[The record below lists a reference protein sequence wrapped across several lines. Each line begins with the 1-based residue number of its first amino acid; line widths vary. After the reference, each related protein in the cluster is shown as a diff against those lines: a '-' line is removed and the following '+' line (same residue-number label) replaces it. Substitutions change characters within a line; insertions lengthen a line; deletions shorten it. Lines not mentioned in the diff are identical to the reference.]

1 MAAVFAK
8 LVGISLSASCLILA
22 VLLARLLLKKASRQ
36 TVCLLWAVVALRLLL
51 PFSPESP
58 VSLVPQAIP
67 KMQLVV
73 DTTLIHPQ
81 TVPISGVAAQAMPE
95 QSLSLA
101 RLVPAI
107 WAVGMGIALIYL
119 LVSILRLHRLVAEG
133 IPDGGNVW
141 ICDAVASPFILGI
154 VRPRIYLPSGLP
166 HPQRAYVLAHEE
178 SHLKWRDHWWKLLAY
193 VLLAVYWFNPLVWA
207 AYIMVCR
214 DLEFACDERVVRTYT
229 QEEKKAYAKALLACS
244 SQKRLVLVCPVAFGE
259 NAVVQRV
266 RSIMHYKK
274 PGFWILLV
282 CVVVIVVAAVGF
294 LTVPSQEPD
303 QTVPTLT
310 ATDPTLP
317 PETTPPVPE
326 TAPTVETTPSV
337 PETAPTAETTP
348 SAPKYTDALTW
359 ETVTGETYHG
369 TLLIISDP
377 SRVYLAT
384 SSPEFSKKI
393 PGERLDDMMEREQ
406 AAAGINGG
414 LFYDDGTASAAV
426 GSVPEG
432 LTISGGQVLWEEGPQ
447 QGFAGFNQDHILIV
461 SDDMT
466 PEKAQ
471 EAGIQ
476 DGCTAGPVLMV
487 NGVPNPALESLEGG
501 YQARTVLGQ
510 RADGA
515 VLMLF
520 INGRQP
526 DSIGAAYSD
535 LVEILTRYEA
545 VNACCMAGGMSS
557 NMFAQDES
565 GLHSFSPSPKEGG
578 PIPRKMPT
586 FWMVKPA

>member
-51 PFSPESP
+51 PFSLESP

-81 TVPISGVAAQAMPE
+81 TAPISGVAAQAMPE

-101 RLVPAI
+101 RLAPAI
-107 WAVGMGIALIYL
+107 WAVGMAIALVYL

-166 HPQRAYVLAHEE
+166 QPQRAYVLAHEE
-178 SHLKWRDHWWKLLAY
+178 SHLKWKDHWWKLLAY

-266 RSIMHYKK
+266 RNIMHYKK

-337 PETAPTAETTP
+337 P
-348 SAPKYTDALTW
+348 KYTDTLTW

-526 DSIGAAYSD
+526 DSIGADYSD

-557 NMFAQDES
+557 NMFVQDES
-565 GLHSFSPSPKEGG
+565 GLHSFTTSPKEGG

>member
-22 VLLARLLLKKASRQ
+22 VLLARLLLKRASRQ

-51 PFSPESP
+51 PFSLESP

-73 DTTLIHPQ
+73 DTTLIHPK
-81 TVPISGVAAQAMPE
+81 TAPISSGVAAQAMPE

-101 RLVPAI
+101 RLAPAI
-107 WAVGMGIALIYL
+107 WAVGMAIALVYL

-141 ICDAVASPFILGI
+141 ICDAVASPFILG
-154 VRPRIYLPSGLP
+154 VFRPRIYLPSGLP
-166 HPQRAYVLAHEE
+166 QPQRAYVLAHEE
-178 SHLKWRDHWWKLLAY
+178 SHLKWKDHWWKLLAY

-207 AYIMVCR
+207 AYIMACR
-214 DLEFACDERVVRTYT
+214 DLEFACDERVIRTYT

-266 RSIMHYKK
+266 RNIMHYKK

-282 CVVVIVVAAVGF
+282 CVVMIVVAAVGF
-294 LTVPSQEPD
+294 LTVPSQEPEK
-303 QTVPTLT
+303 TLPTLT
-310 ATDPTLP
+310 ATAPTLP
-317 PETTPPVPE
+317 PETTPL
-326 TAPTVETTPSV
+326 V

-384 SSPEFSKKI
+384 SSPEFSKEI
-393 PGERLDDMMEREQ
+393 PGERLSDMMEREQ

-432 LTISGGQVLWEEGPQ
+432 LTISGGQVLWEEEPQ

-565 GLHSFSPSPKEGG
+565 GLHSFTTSPKEGG